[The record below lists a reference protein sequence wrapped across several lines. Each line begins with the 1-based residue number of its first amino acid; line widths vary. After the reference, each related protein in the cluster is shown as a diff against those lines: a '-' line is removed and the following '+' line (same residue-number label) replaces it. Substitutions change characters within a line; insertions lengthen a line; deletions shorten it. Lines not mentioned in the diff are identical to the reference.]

1 MKDLL
6 VLTSSVRE
14 YLQGEK
20 RERETDSIQS
30 PPPQGQYSLAVL
42 SDRATHAAVP

>member
-30 PPPQGQYSLAVL
+30 PPQGQYSLAVL